1 MKVLLSIKP
10 VIVEIIYSGDKR
22 FEYRKF
28 AFKNVDIDSIIIYS
42 TMPVGKIVGE
52 FKFKTIHKSTPQ
64 IIWRK
69 TKKYSGISQDF
80 FFDYFKNK
88 TEACAIEIEEVQK
101 YNSPIDPHTLLP
113 NFTAPQSFCY
123 LEA

>member
-1 MKVLLSIKP
+1 MKNGLNTENLHSKMLILTLSLFTLP
-10 VIVEIIYSGDKR
+10 CPLE
-22 FEYRKF
+22 
-28 AFKNVDIDSIIIYS
+28 
-42 TMPVGKIVGE
+42 KIVGE